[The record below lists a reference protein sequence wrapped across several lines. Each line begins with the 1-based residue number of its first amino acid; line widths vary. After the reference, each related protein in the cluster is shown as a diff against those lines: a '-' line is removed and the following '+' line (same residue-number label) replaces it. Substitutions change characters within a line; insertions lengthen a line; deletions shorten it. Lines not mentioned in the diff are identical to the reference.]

1 MKYRNFLTSA
11 AVAAVLATSGIAN
24 AQILGGGATGGLGGS
39 VTGGLGNIGATGS
52 GTLNGTVR
60 GTTDALGRTR
70 EIGSRATDRVKSTAA
85 SAKGQAE
92 SAVAGAEATASGTLD
107 TAVGTAMDAT
117 DAVSATADAAG
128 EVGSSADLATEDL
141 SGNVGGNVAG
151 NGKAWRRCRRP
162 RPGRARQRGT
172 GNCGWRDDGR
182 RGRRLGRRCDALG

>member
-1 MKYRNFLTSA
+1 MKYRKFLTSA

-24 AQILGGGATGGLGGS
+24 AQLLGGGATGGLGGS

-52 GTLNGTVR
+52 GTLNGSLR

-70 EIGSRATDRVKSTAA
+70 EIGSRATDRVKGTAA
-85 SAKGQAE
+85 SAKSQAE

-107 TAVGTAMDAT
+107 SAVGTATDAT

-141 SGNVGGNVAG
+141 VG
-151 NGKAWRRCRRP
+151 RCRRQRVGQWRRRAGS
-162 RPGRARQRGT
+162 RPGRPGE
-172 GNCGWRDDGR
+172 
-182 RGRRLGRRCDALG
+182 